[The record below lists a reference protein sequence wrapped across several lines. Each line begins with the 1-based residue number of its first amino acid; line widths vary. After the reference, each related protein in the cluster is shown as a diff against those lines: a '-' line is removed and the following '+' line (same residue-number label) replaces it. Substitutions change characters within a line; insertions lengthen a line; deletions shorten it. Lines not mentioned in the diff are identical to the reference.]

1 MAHRES
7 LGIEAI
13 DHLTFYVEYLHRS
26 REFYLEK
33 MGFSEVAH
41 TTPETHK
48 RLGFEAAVFGAGQ
61 VRVQVCTPLNSH
73 SPIAHYLKRH
83 PAGVAEVAFRVSDLE
98 RTVRLLEKR
107 GATLIED
114 PVRVKDGGEYREA
127 AIATPLGDVHYV
139 FVQRDGYPGY
149 APGFVSIG
157 STAAATGAESI
168 PSHFGWQRIDHV
180 TSNVR
185 TMLPV
190 ALFYEHVLGFERF
203 WKVEFHTS
211 DIAPAG
217 YLGSG
222 LRSVV
227 MRDPDSDI
235 KFATNEPAR
244 PNFRGSQVQKFI
256 DANHGPGVQHA
267 AFMVEDIIPVVRG
280 LREHQIEFLDTPD
293 AYYEALPAR
302 LAKEGVAIEESI
314 EELRRLGLLVDGEE
328 GKYLLQ
334 LFLREADLLYH
345 DERAGPFFY
354 EIIQR
359 KGSPGFGE
367 GNFRALF
374 ESIERDQMGFSAK
387 PQ

>member
-1 MAHRES
+1 MKES
-7 LGIEAI
+7 LGIEAV

-26 REFYLEK
+26 REFYMEK

-48 RLGFEAAVFGAGQ
+48 RLGYEAAVFGAGQ

-73 SPIAHYLKRH
+73 SPVAHYLKRH

-98 RTVRLLEKR
+98 KTVRLLEKR
-107 GATLIED
+107 GATLVES
-114 PVRVKDGGEYREA
+114 PLRVTDSGGEYREA
-127 AIATPLGDVHYV
+127 VIATPLGDLNYV
-139 FVQRDGYPGY
+139 FVQRERYPGY
-149 APGFVSIG
+149 APGFVSLG
-157 STAAATGAESI
+157 STGAATGTDAI
-168 PSHFGWQRIDHV
+168 PSPFGWGRIDHI
-180 TSNVR
+180 TSNAR

-211 DIAPAG
+211 DIAGPGFA
-217 YLGSG
+217 GSG

-227 MRDPDSDI
+227 MRDPDSDV

-244 PNFRGSQVQKFI
+244 PNFAGSQIQKFI
-256 DANHGPGVQHA
+256 GANHGPGVQHA
-267 AFMVEDIIPVVRG
+267 AFTVEEIIPVVRE
-280 LREHQIEFLDTPD
+280 LREHQIDFLDTPA
-293 AYYEALPAR
+293 AYYDALPDR
-302 LAKEGVAIEESI
+302 LAREGVAIEESI
-314 EELRRLGLLVDGEE
+314 ADLKQLGLLVDGEE

-334 LFLREADLLYH
+334 LFLREADRLYG